1 MASLDDAIL
10 AGKGGPYPV
19 VALFGDGGNRT
30 RKWNYLLTDPGV
42 YKELLNGAYVY
53 IDPKRGGT
61 PESKKVK
68 VKRFPTLLIIH
79 PRMNP
84 PSVIE
89 TVTSGNAK
97 KLAAM
102 LQAASKKVNEPIKK
116 KKEK

>member
-1 MASLDDAIL
+1 M
-10 AGKGGPYPV
+10 
-19 VALFGDGGNRT
+19 
-30 RKWNYLLTDPGV
+30 
-42 YKELLNGAYVY
+42 
-53 IDPKRGGT
+53 
-61 PESKKVK
+61 
-68 VKRFPTLLIIH
+68 KRFPTLLIIH

-116 KKEK
+116 KEEK